1 MINSENITNKWVKVM
16 IERLAQSLNSPENK
30 EWIQMFLI
38 EPFLSYI
45 LERCFSYFVIG
56 AIIFGFML
64 LLIVSTFILLLIKFK
79 NQNSYMIN
87 LPNTVIDVVKN
98 AI

>member
-1 MINSENITNKWVKVM
+1 MINSENITNKWMKAI

-45 LERCFSYFVIG
+45 LDRCFSYFVIG

-64 LLIVSTFILLLIKFK
+64 LLIISTFILLLLKFK
-79 NQNSYMIN
+79 NNNAYMIH
-87 LPNTVIDVVKN
+87 LPNTAIDVVKN
-98 AI
+98 VI